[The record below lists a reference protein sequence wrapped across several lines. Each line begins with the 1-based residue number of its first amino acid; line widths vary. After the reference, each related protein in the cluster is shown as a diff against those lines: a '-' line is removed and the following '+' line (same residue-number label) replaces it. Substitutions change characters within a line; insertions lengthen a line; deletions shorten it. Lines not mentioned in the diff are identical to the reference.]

1 MEPLLCAAPSP
12 RRSSATRHALLPSLS
27 CFAVNLAPHC
37 WPSISVAIHK
47 RNLSTSALMI
57 WRPTMN
63 SPVTKTTTTSSNL
76 SSQLQ
81 QIGLCA
87 LPAQLD
93 DFIARA
99 TKSRWSTLQILEQ
112 LVQAESAER
121 SRRSLE
127 RRLRISG
134 IKNFKPMADFDWSW
148 PTKIER
154 DVIER
159 ALTLDFMGAARNL
172 ILVGRN
178 GLGKTMIAQNICH
191 AAVLA
196 GHSVLFRSAA
206 ALLEELHRQSPEGR
220 RRKLRTYSNVGL
232 LCIDEVG
239 YLSFDDKA
247 ADLLYEV
254 VNRRYERKPVI
265 LTTNRP
271 FKEWNEVFPN
281 ATCIVTLL
289 DRLLHHADCTVI
301 EGNSYRVRESEQ
313 ETAARRRKK

>member
-1 MEPLLCAAPSP
+1 MYAAMIATNSCSIP
-12 RRSSATRHALLPSLS
+12 RIRTPCSRSSAKRSTPRPAGRLEQAAPESKTLLDLAFAQGESAGSQTAQLMKLLDQYGAAALRRAIAEALQRNTPRAS
-27 CFAVNLAPHC
+27 
-37 WPSISVAIHK
+37 SVAFLL
-47 RNLSTSALMI
+47 RRQPRSTLLAVDLSRHPQAQSLDV
-57 WRPTMN
+57 RPHDLETYDELARTQNNTMTTIASN
-63 SPVTKTTTTSSNL
+63 SL

-99 TKSRWSTLQILEQ
+99 TKSRWSTHQILEQ
-112 LVQAESAER
+112 LVKAEATER

-134 IKNFKPMADFDWSW
+134 IKSFKPMADFDWSW

-154 DVIER
+154 EVIER
-159 ALTLDFMGAARNL
+159 ALTLDFMGSALNL

-206 ALLEELHRQSPEGR
+206 ALLEELHRQTPEGR
-220 RRKLRTYSNVGL
+220 RRKLRAYANVGL
-232 LCIDEVG
+232 LVH
-239 YLSFDDKA
+239 
-247 ADLLYEV
+247 
-254 VNRRYERKPVI
+254 R
-265 LTTNRP
+265 
-271 FKEWNEVFPN
+271 
-281 ATCIVTLL
+281 
-289 DRLLHHADCTVI
+289 
-301 EGNSYRVRESEQ
+301 
-313 ETAARRRKK
+313 

>member
-1 MEPLLCAAPSP
+1 
-12 RRSSATRHALLPSLS
+12 
-27 CFAVNLAPHC
+27 
-37 WPSISVAIHK
+37 
-47 RNLSTSALMI
+47 
-57 WRPTMN
+57 MN
-63 SPVTKTTTTSSNL
+63 SPAVKTTIPSNSL
-76 SSQLQ
+76 LTQLQ
-81 QIGLCA
+81 QIGLRA
-87 LPAQLD
+87 LPAGLD
-93 DFIARA
+93 DFLARA
-99 TKSRWSTLQILEQ
+99 TKARWSPLQILEQ
-112 LVQAESAER
+112 MAQAEAAER

-127 RRLRISG
+127 RRLRLSG
-134 IKNFKPMADFDWSW
+134 IKRFKPMADFEWSW
-148 PTKIER
+148 PAKVER
-154 DVIER
+154 DIIER
-159 ALTLDFMGAARNL
+159 ALTLDFIPENRNL

-196 GHSVLFRSAA
+196 GHSVLFRSAG
-206 ALLEELHRQSPEGR
+206 ALLEELHRQSPDGR
-220 RRKLRTYSNVGL
+220 RSKLRTYANVGL
-232 LCIDEVG
+232 MCIDEVG

-289 DRLLHHADCTVI
+289 DRLLHHADVTVI
-301 EGNSYRVRESEQ
+301 EGDSYRVRESEQ

>member
-1 MEPLLCAAPSP
+1 
-12 RRSSATRHALLPSLS
+12 
-27 CFAVNLAPHC
+27 
-37 WPSISVAIHK
+37 
-47 RNLSTSALMI
+47 
-57 WRPTMN
+57 MN
-63 SPVTKTTTTSSNL
+63 SPGSNTMIPSHSL
-76 SSQLQ
+76 SAQLQ
-81 QIGLCA
+81 QIGLRA
-87 LPAQLD
+87 LPAGLD
-93 DFIARA
+93 DFLARA
-99 TKSRWSTLQILEQ
+99 TKARWSPLQILEQ
-112 LVQAESAER
+112 MAQAEIAER

-127 RRLRISG
+127 RRLRLSG
-134 IKNFKPMADFDWSW
+134 IKRFKPMADFEWNW
-148 PTKIER
+148 PAKVER
-154 DVIER
+154 EVIER
-159 ALTLDFMGAARNL
+159 ALTLDFLSENRNL
-172 ILVGRN
+172 VLVGRN

-196 GHSVLFRSAA
+196 GYSVLFRSAA

-220 RRKLRTYSNVGL
+220 RSKLRAYANVGL

-289 DRLLHHADCTVI
+289 DRLLHHADVTVL
-301 EGNSYRVRESEQ
+301 EGDSYRVRESEQ

>member
-1 MEPLLCAAPSP
+1 MSSHAGMTTAPANNLL
-12 RRSSATRHALLPSLS
+12 T
-27 CFAVNLAPHC
+27 
-37 WPSISVAIHK
+37 
-47 RNLSTSALMI
+47 
-57 WRPTMN
+57 
-63 SPVTKTTTTSSNL
+63 
-76 SSQLQ
+76 QLQ
-81 QIGLCA
+81 QIGLRA
-87 LPAQLD
+87 LPGQLD
-93 DFIARA
+93 DFLARA
-99 TKSRWSTLQILEQ
+99 VKGRWSPHQILEQ
-112 LVQAESAER
+112 MAQEEIAER

-127 RRLRISG
+127 RRLRLSG
-134 IKNFKPMADFDWSW
+134 IRRFKPMADFDWAW
-148 PTKIER
+148 PRKIER

-159 ALTLDFMGAARNL
+159 ALTLDFIAEARNL

-196 GHSVLFRSAA
+196 GYSVLFRSAA
-206 ALLEELHRQSPEGR
+206 ALLEELHRQTPEGR
-220 RRKLRTYSNVGL
+220 RSKLRSYGNVGI

-254 VNRRYERKPVI
+254 INRRYERKPVI

-281 ATCIVTLL
+281 ATCIATLL
-289 DRLLHHADCTVI
+289 DRLLHHADVTVI
-301 EGNSYRVRESEQ
+301 DGDSYRVRESEQ